1 MQRVQSHRQF
11 NNSVEKRVRK
21 DELIDR
27 IANLFKSNG
36 INAQSIRVFDP
47 SLKASEITYLFNSS
61 IDRFGIDRLSR
72 IESSILAAL
81 EMGAAA

>member
-1 MQRVQSHRQF
+1 MQREQSHRQF

-27 IANLFKSNG
+27 IERLSKSNG
-36 INAQSIRVFDP
+36 ITTQSIRAIDP
-47 SLKASEITYLFNSS
+47 SLKPFEITYLFSND
-61 IDRFGIDRLSR
+61 IDRLGVERLSR
-72 IESSILAAL
+72 IEASILAAL